1 MLGWFGQI
9 GRLWVIYSK
18 ADLGWIDWGK
28 SGSVYAAS
36 SCICTTQSRGC
47 LIPSGLQHLHIG
59 TTEKKE
65 SRGRSNDRVLG
76 FSFQMFLFLTRTGK
90 VFHDLRRLYID
101 VIEQPCHCFI
111 NICLI
116 AHLAFCPTGTVR
128 NSWWKTN
135 FCYIS
140 VGVSLWMWMG
150 YVNLTTY
157 DSVWPSAQCIRE
169 LFSWKNFLLFT
180 VVQGLVNRCGWIIER
195 TNQDQI
201 SIWFLWMAHSLKR
214 WRTPYTLQS
223 KVWKRL
229 WFLIHI

>member
-1 MLGWFGQI
+1 M
-9 GRLWVIYSK
+9 RRV
-18 ADLGWIDWGK
+18 
-28 SGSVYAAS
+28 AAS
-36 SCICTTQSRGC
+36 AQPSPADASYPQGSSTCILEQQRR
-47 LIPSGLQHLHIG
+47 
-59 TTEKKE
+59 KKV
-65 SRGRSNDRVLG
+65 GGD
-76 FSFQMFLFLTRTGK
+76 QMTGSWVSHFK
-90 VFHDLRRLYID
+90 CFFFWLAPGKYFHDLRRLYID

-157 DSVWPSAQCIRE
+157 DS
-169 LFSWKNFLLFT
+169 FSWKNFLLFT

-223 KVWKRL
+223 KAWKRS
-229 WFLIHI
+229 WFLIYI